1 MILERRTFSGRSG
14 RVIATSR
21 ALLAVVF
28 LLALWL
34 DPIQPIRSD
43 FSGYLT
49 LSAYLIWSAALVI
62 IAWESWWWD
71 YRLARAIHVIDM
83 TGFITAV
90 YFTETTNGDFS
101 SPFTAFSAFLLI
113 RATIQWGWRGTAITA
128 ATLVGLN
135 LTIGGGL
142 VALGM
147 DIDPYRFGRR
157 TMYMLILS
165 LIMIWLGLEQR
176 IGRNV
181 GLPEARGIPG
191 ERRDAVLSEALAHG
205 RFLFGARGGAIAFTS
220 GEEPWVEIERQNG
233 DDIRKERLGPEELA
247 EDLGSLRGAT
257 LFDRRRGRLI
267 ELVDDRMP
275 EPISG
280 PVHLPIAAR
289 YGIDEGLVFTIVSAA
304 GTSQMVLW
312 GIPAMSVDD
321 LAMASSLAREI
332 GAALDREEMA
342 SMARSTAVSD
352 IRNSVARDLHD
363 SVAQFLA
370 GTLFR
375 LEALRRWIRDGHDPE
390 GEINAIKDAL
400 RREQG
405 QLRILIDRLRRGE
418 DGDRKTDLV
427 EELTTLLEEIGSHW
441 HIRTRLHV
449 NAGPM
454 PVSIQLAHELRQVV
468 REAVANAVRHGR
480 CQQVDLTLGQEHDLL
495 KLEISDDGI
504 GFPQDGGSRRPRSI
518 SERIDALG
526 GRLALGGSGAGARLD
541 IELPIR
547 IAA

>member
-1 MILERRTFSGRSG
+1 
-14 RVIATSR
+14 
-21 ALLAVVF
+21 
-28 LLALWL
+28 
-34 DPIQPIRSD
+34 
-43 FSGYLT
+43 
-49 LSAYLIWSAALVI
+49 
-62 IAWESWWWD
+62 
-71 YRLARAIHVIDM
+71 M

-113 RATIQWGWRGTAITA
+113 RATVQWGWRGTAITA
-128 ATLVGLN
+128 AC
-135 LTIGGGL
+135 L
-142 VALGM
+142 VALNLLVGGFLVLFHFDM
-147 DIDPYRFGRR
+147 DLYRFGRR
-157 TMYMLILS
+157 TMYMVILS

-176 IGRNV
+176 IGREV
-181 GLPEARGIPG
+181 RLPEARGIPG
-191 ERRDAVLSEALAHG
+191 ERREDVLGEALAHG
-205 RFLFGARGGAIAFTS
+205 CCLFGARGGAIAFTS
-220 GEEPWVEIERQNG
+220 GEEPWVEIQRQTG
-233 DDIRKERLGPEELA
+233 DGIRKERLGPDDLA
-247 EDLGSLRGAT
+247 EDLGTFRGAT
-257 LFDRRRGRLI
+257 LFDRKRGRLI
-267 ELVDDRMP
+267 RLIDEQVA
-275 EPISG
+275 EPTSG
-280 PVHLPIAAR
+280 AVHLPVAAR

-304 GTSQMVLW
+304 GTGQVVLW
-312 GIPAMSVDD
+312 GIEAMCVDD
-321 LAMASSLAREI
+321 LSMASSLAREI

-342 SMARSTAVSD
+342 SMARSAAATD
-352 IRNSVARDLHD
+352 IRNAVARDLHD

-405 QLRILIDRLRRGE
+405 QLRILIERLRRGE
-418 DGDRKTDLV
+418 EGDRKTDLV

-441 HIRTRLHV
+441 HIRTKLHV
-449 NAGPM
+449 TVGPM

-480 CQQVDLTLGQEHDLL
+480 CQQVDLTLGQEDNLL

-504 GFPQDGGSRRPRSI
+504 GFPKDGGLRRPRSI

-526 GRLALGGSGAGARLD
+526 GRLALRPSLAGARLD
-541 IELPIR
+541 IELPMR